1 MNLSVKSITILS
13 GVIVANA
20 NVLPKNKDKF
30 GVVCVNAM
38 TSVAFVA
45 LVNTIVFINDVL
57 SIYIGLDS
65 FFY

>member
-1 MNLSVKSITILS
+1 MNSITILS

-30 GVVCVNAM
+30 GVDCVNAM

-45 LVNTIVFINDVL
+45 LVNAIVL
-57 SIYIGLDS
+57 
-65 FFY
+65 

>member
-1 MNLSVKSITILS
+1 MNCITILS

-30 GVVCVNAM
+30 GVDYVNVM

-45 LVNTIVFINDVL
+45 LVNAIVL
-57 SIYIGLDS
+57 
-65 FFY
+65 